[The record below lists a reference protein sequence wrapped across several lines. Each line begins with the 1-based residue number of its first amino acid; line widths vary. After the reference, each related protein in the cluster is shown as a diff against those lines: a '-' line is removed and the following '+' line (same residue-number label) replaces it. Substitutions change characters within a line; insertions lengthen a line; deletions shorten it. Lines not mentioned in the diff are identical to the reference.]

1 MKKIIALLLVVAM
14 GVGCMACGNSNNNN
28 SQVPS
33 ETEKNTNTENSQNS
47 ETSETDSDTEAPL
60 QITDANEILQK
71 VWAKYADNE
80 KFAAVGGH
88 FSKYTDGGPAKYDIS
103 HVADIEAVFCIPAEA
118 VAMLDDAASLQH
130 GMNVNNFSAMA
141 CHIKEG
147 ADIQVIINGIKNM
160 TLNNQWLC
168 GHPDRLIIVTIGDE
182 YLVTAFG
189 DGQIIDHFQN
199 KLMSIYDNAPELV
212 VDEDL

>member
-80 KFAAVGGH
+80 KYYAFKTVSAFSADFAVEKAAVEN
-88 FSKYTDGGPAKYDIS
+88 I
-103 HVADIEAVFCIPAEA
+103 
-118 VAMLDDAASLQH
+118 
-130 GMNVNNFSAMA
+130 
-141 CHIKEG
+141 
-147 ADIQVIINGIKNM
+147 
-160 TLNNQWLC
+160 
-168 GHPDRLIIVTIGDE
+168 
-182 YLVTAFG
+182 
-189 DGQIIDHFQN
+189 
-199 KLMSIYDNAPELV
+199 
-212 VDEDL
+212 